1 MAPQTSFTILVIDD
15 DPGIVSG
22 LSRLLRRDGHTV
34 ETADNGHQALERLRE
49 HHYDVILCD
58 LRMPDLDGPVFYRR
72 LLLQSPSVCQRV
84 IFLTGDTLRLES
96 QEFLERSGRPW
107 VPKPCN
113 AAEVRRIIAQVRRLG

>member
-58 LRMPDLDGPVFYRR
+58 LRMPAGYFSHRR
-72 LLLQSPSVCQRV
+72 YLASRKPGVPGAERPTVGAKALQCR
-84 IFLTGDTLRLES
+84 
-96 QEFLERSGRPW
+96 
-107 VPKPCN
+107 
-113 AAEVRRIIAQVRRLG
+113 